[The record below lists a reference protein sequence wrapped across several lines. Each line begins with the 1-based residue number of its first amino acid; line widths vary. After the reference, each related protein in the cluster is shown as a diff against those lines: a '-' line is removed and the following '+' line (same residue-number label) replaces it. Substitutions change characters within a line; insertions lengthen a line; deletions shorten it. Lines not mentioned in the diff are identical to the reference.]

1 MHVQFNDQLVDTS
14 ASTLLEIMDEFA
26 LSPRKGIAVA
36 VNDKVIQRTNWS
48 SCQLAENDVILV
60 ITAAAGG

>member
-26 LSPRKGIAVA
+26 LSSRKGIAVA
-36 VNDKVIQRTNWS
+36 VNDKVIQRNDWS